1 MKYLFFFLLFSMFTA
16 NAQEHRTE
24 ITGTVKDVAGNPVAF
39 VNVGIMGKSLGD
51 VSDRAGKFRLLVPDS
66 LMNDCLTVS
75 HIAYKKYSRYLRE
88 LVGSPVSVVL
98 EDSLLVL
105 PEVNISPLKGKWIS
119 NKGMRIPGG
128 VMTTDSAGS
137 LGEEIGISVKLEKD
151 GLLEQ
156 IRLPV
161 SQCTYDSVLV
171 RVNLYLLSDEMNP
184 KLLPVP
190 PVYRTVRKADKKE
203 KILFTYDAPPLI
215 PAGNIRVGFEIVRVD
230 GSGKLIFPLY
240 STSNLHRSVS
250 LDAYK
255 KASFGIKA
263 SVYVRQ

>member
-51 VSDRAGKFRLLVPDS
+51 VSDRAGKFRLLVSDS

-128 VMTTDSAGS
+128 V
-137 LGEEIGISVKLEKD
+137 I
-151 GLLEQ
+151 
-156 IRLPV
+156 
-161 SQCTYDSVLV
+161 
-171 RVNLYLLSDEMNP
+171 
-184 KLLPVP
+184 
-190 PVYRTVRKADKKE
+190 
-203 KILFTYDAPPLI
+203 KILGGLN
-215 PAGNIRVGFEIVRVD
+215 GQV
-230 GSGKLIFPLY
+230 
-240 STSNLHRSVS
+240 
-250 LDAYK
+250 
-255 KASFGIKA
+255 
-263 SVYVRQ
+263 

>member
-24 ITGTVKDVAGNPVAF
+24 ITGTVKDVAGNPV
-39 VNVGIMGKSLGD
+39 IMGKSLGD

-88 LVGSPVSVVL
+88 LVGAPVSVVL

-128 VMTTDSAGS
+128 V
-137 LGEEIGISVKLEKD
+137 I
-151 GLLEQ
+151 
-156 IRLPV
+156 
-161 SQCTYDSVLV
+161 
-171 RVNLYLLSDEMNP
+171 
-184 KLLPVP
+184 
-190 PVYRTVRKADKKE
+190 
-203 KILFTYDAPPLI
+203 KILGGLN
-215 PAGNIRVGFEIVRVD
+215 GQV
-230 GSGKLIFPLY
+230 
-240 STSNLHRSVS
+240 
-250 LDAYK
+250 
-255 KASFGIKA
+255 
-263 SVYVRQ
+263 

>member
-1 MKYLFFFLLFSMFTA
+1 
-16 NAQEHRTE
+16 
-24 ITGTVKDVAGNPVAF
+24 
-39 VNVGIMGKSLGD
+39 
-51 VSDRAGKFRLLVPDS
+51 
-66 LMNDCLTVS
+66 
-75 HIAYKKYSRYLRE
+75 
-88 LVGSPVSVVL
+88 
-98 EDSLLVL
+98 
-105 PEVNISPLKGKWIS
+105 
-119 NKGMRIPGG
+119 MRIPGG

-203 KILFTYDAPPLI
+203 KYCLPTMHL
-215 PAGNIRVGFEIVRVD
+215 
-230 GSGKLIFPLY
+230 L
-240 STSNLHRSVS
+240 
-250 LDAYK
+250 
-255 KASFGIKA
+255 
-263 SVYVRQ
+263 